1 MAVHQDRCT
10 EITIFVN
17 VILSQNLDFEPNI
30 YTVNFVQRQIFAV
43 MNTRPWIFDKT
54 VICRRHVSN
63 SGSLNEYPPNGFI
76 QMYLTILIKILINII

>member
-30 YTVNFVQRQIFAV
+30 YTVNFVQRQFFAV
-43 MNTRPWIFDKT
+43 MNEHQALDI
-54 VICRRHVSN
+54 
-63 SGSLNEYPPNGFI
+63 
-76 QMYLTILIKILINII
+76 